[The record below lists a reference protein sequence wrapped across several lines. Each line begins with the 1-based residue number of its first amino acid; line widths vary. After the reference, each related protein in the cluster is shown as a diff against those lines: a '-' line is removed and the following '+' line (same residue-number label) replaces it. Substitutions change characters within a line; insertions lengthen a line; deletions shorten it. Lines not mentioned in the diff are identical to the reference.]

1 MEEINLKELLNY
13 FKSKIGLIILILFCV
28 ITIGNS
34 FTILTR
40 VPMYQSTTK
49 IVLVSENV
57 NQSDQALNRN
67 LVGTYSEIIKSRTVL
82 SNVINNLG
90 IDESV
95 AELSKNITVT
105 AVTNTEVIIITV
117 ANDNSEDAKL
127 IADET
132 AEVFI
137 KEIQKIYKLNNV
149 SVIDKAQES
158 SEPFNVN
165 YIKDNLIYI
174 AIGLILGFGIA
185 FVMYYFDTTIK
196 TSSEIE
202 DKLGE
207 NVLGAVPKEDSAVDL
222 VINVNP
228 KSIFSEAIKS
238 IRTNLAFSSID
249 KDIKVIL
256 NTSPEASDGKSF
268 ISANLAVAYA
278 QTDKR
283 VLIIDC
289 DLRRGRQHEVFE
301 VMNPT
306 SGGYSNLILNYG
318 EGIVIGDYVSRTNVK
333 GVDMIPTGPTP
344 PNPVELLSS
353 DNNRRLL
360 NRLKRLYDI
369 IILDC
374 PPVLGLSDAM
384 VLTQFS
390 DVNLVVVSAKKTKIE
405 NLEKTKKQFE
415 QVKAEIAGVILNKAE
430 TTHNEQYGY
439 YYNDYFKDNT
449 ETTKSKGSTK
459 KKQKSKK

>member
-13 FKSKIGLIILILFCV
+13 FKSKVGLIILMLFCA

-34 FTILTR
+34 FTMLTR
-40 VPMYQSTTK
+40 IPMYQSTTK
-49 IVLVSENV
+49 IVLVSENGT
-57 NQSDQALNRN
+57 NQGDLQFNRN
-67 LVGTYSEIIKSRTVL
+67 LVGTYSEIIKSRAVL

-90 IDESV
+90 IDDSV
-95 AELSKNITVT
+95 EDLSKNITVT
-105 AVTNTEVIIITV
+105 SVTNTEVIIITV
-117 ANDNSEDAKL
+117 GNDNAEDAKL

-132 AEVFI
+132 AQVFM

-149 SVIDKAQES
+149 SVIDKAQENS
-158 SEPFNVN
+158 TPYNIN
-165 YIKDNLIYI
+165 YVKDNLIYI

-196 TSSEIE
+196 TSNEIE
-202 DKLGE
+202 DKLNE
-207 NVLGAVPKEDSAVDL
+207 TVLGTVPKEENSYDL
-222 VINVNP
+222 VININP

-318 EGIVIGDYVSRTNVK
+318 DGVVIGDYISRTNIK
-333 GVDMIPTGPTP
+333 GVDILPTGPTP

-353 DNNRRLL
+353 DNNRRLI
-360 NRLKRLYDI
+360 NRLKRSYDI

-390 DVNLVVVSAKKTKIE
+390 DVNLVVVSAKKTKFE

-430 TTHNEQYGY
+430 TTHSEQYGY
-439 YYNDYFKDNT
+439 YYNDYFKD
-449 ETTKSKGSTK
+449 ESDK
-459 KKQKSKK
+459 KKKKKEKDKDK

>member
-1 MEEINLKELLNY
+1 MEEINLKELINY

-28 ITIGNS
+28 ITVGNS

-49 IVLVSENV
+49 IVLVSENNNSTEV
-57 NQSDQALNRN
+57 ALNRN

-90 IDESV
+90 IDEKVS
-95 AELSKNITVT
+95 ELSKNITVT
-105 AVTNTEVIIITV
+105 SVTNTEVIIITV

-132 AEVFI
+132 AEVFM
-137 KEIQKIYKLNNV
+137 KEIQKVYKLNNV
-149 SVIDKAQES
+149 SIIDKAQES
-158 SEPFNVN
+158 ETPYNVN
-165 YIKDNLIYI
+165 YVKDNLIYI
-174 AIGLILGFGIA
+174 AIGLILGLGIA

-196 TSSEIE
+196 TSNEIE

-207 NVLGAVPKEDSAVDL
+207 NVLGAVPKEENAYDL
-222 VINVNP
+222 VININP

-249 KDIKVIL
+249 KEIKVIL

-318 EGIVIGDYVSRTNVK
+318 EGIVIGDYVSRTNIK
-333 GVDMIPTGPTP
+333 GVDIIPTGPTP

-390 DVNLVVVSAKKTKIE
+390 DVNLVVVSAKKTKFE

-449 ETTKSKGSTK
+449 DDK
-459 KKQKSKK
+459 KSKKKKK

>member
-1 MEEINLKELLNY
+1 MEEINLKELINY

-28 ITIGNS
+28 ITVGNS

-40 VPMYQSTTK
+40 VLMYQSTTK
-49 IVLVSENV
+49 IVLVSENNNSTEV
-57 NQSDQALNRN
+57 ALNRN

-90 IDESV
+90 IDEKVS
-95 AELSKNITVT
+95 ELSKNITVT
-105 AVTNTEVIIITV
+105 SVTNTEVIIITV

-132 AEVFI
+132 AEVFM
-137 KEIQKIYKLNNV
+137 KEIQKVYKLNNV
-149 SVIDKAQES
+149 SIIDKAQES
-158 SEPFNVN
+158 ETPYNVN
-165 YIKDNLIYI
+165 YVKDNLIYI
-174 AIGLILGFGIA
+174 AIGLILGLGIA

-196 TSSEIE
+196 TSNEIE

-207 NVLGAVPKEDSAVDL
+207 NVLGAVPKEENAYDL
-222 VINVNP
+222 VININP

-249 KDIKVIL
+249 KEIKVIL

-318 EGIVIGDYVSRTNVK
+318 EGIVIGDYVSRTNIK
-333 GVDMIPTGPTP
+333 GVDIIPTGPTP

-390 DVNLVVVSAKKTKIE
+390 DVNLVVVSAKKTKFE

-449 ETTKSKGSTK
+449 DDK
-459 KKQKSKK
+459 KSKKKKK

>member
-1 MEEINLKELLNY
+1 M
-13 FKSKIGLIILILFCV
+13 KIIIIH
-28 ITIGNS
+28 
-34 FTILTR
+34 
-40 VPMYQSTTK
+40 
-49 IVLVSENV
+49 
-57 NQSDQALNRN
+57 
-67 LVGTYSEIIKSRTVL
+67 IKSRTVL

-95 AELSKNITVT
+95 SELSKNITVT
-105 AVTNTEVIIITV
+105 SVTNTEVIIITV

-132 AEVFI
+132 AEVFM

-158 SEPFNVN
+158 DTPFNIN
-165 YIKDNLIYI
+165 YVKDNLIYV
-174 AIGLILGFGIA
+174 AVGLILGLGIA

-196 TSSEIE
+196 TSNEIE

-207 NVLGAVPKEDSAVDL
+207 NVLGAVPKEESAVDL

-278 QTDKR
+278 QADKR

-301 VMNPT
+301 VMNPA

-390 DVNLVVVSAKKTKIE
+390 DANLVVVSAKKTKFE

-430 TTHNEQYGY
+430 TTNNEQYGY

-449 ETTKSKGSTK
+449 DDK
-459 KKQKSKK
+459 KKKKKKK

>member
-1 MEEINLKELLNY
+1 MEEINLKELINY

-28 ITIGNS
+28 ITVGNS

-49 IVLVSENV
+49 IVLVSENNNSTEV
-57 NQSDQALNRN
+57 ALNRN

-90 IDESV
+90 IDEKVS
-95 AELSKNITVT
+95 ELSKNITVT
-105 AVTNTEVIIITV
+105 SVTNTEVIIITV

-132 AEVFI
+132 AEVFM
-137 KEIQKIYKLNNV
+137 KEIQKVYKLNNV
-149 SVIDKAQES
+149 SIIDKAQES
-158 SEPFNVN
+158 ETPYNVN
-165 YIKDNLIYI
+165 YVKDNLIYI
-174 AIGLILGFGIA
+174 AIGLILGLGIA

-196 TSSEIE
+196 TSNEIE

-207 NVLGAVPKEDSAVDL
+207 NVLGAVPKEENAYDL
-222 VINVNP
+222 VININP

-249 KDIKVIL
+249 KEIKVIL

-318 EGIVIGDYVSRTNVK
+318 EGIVIGDYVSRTNIK
-333 GVDMIPTGPTP
+333 GVDIIPTGPTP

-390 DVNLVVVSAKKTKIE
+390 DVNLVVVSAKKTKFE

-449 ETTKSKGSTK
+449 DDK
-459 KKQKSKK
+459 KSKKKKKK

>member
-13 FKSKIGLIILILFCV
+13 FKSKIGLIILVLFCA

-34 FTILTR
+34 FTMLTR

-49 IVLVSENV
+49 IVLVSENGS
-57 NQSDQALNRN
+57 NQGDLQFNRN

-90 IDESV
+90 IDET
-95 AELSKNITVT
+95 AEELSKNTTVT
-105 AVTNTEVIIITV
+105 SVSNTEVIIITV
-117 ANDNSEDAKL
+117 ANKNAEDAKL

-132 AEVFI
+132 AEVFM
-137 KEIQKIYKLNNV
+137 KEVQKIYKLNNV
-149 SVIDKAQES
+149 SVIDKAQEAS
-158 SEPFNVN
+158 SPFNIN
-165 YIKDNLIYI
+165 YVKDNVIYI
-174 AIGLILGFGIA
+174 AIGLILGLGIA

-196 TSSEIE
+196 TSNEIE

-207 NVLGAVPKEDSAVDL
+207 NVLGTVPKEENSYDL
-222 VINVNP
+222 VININP

-249 KDIKVIL
+249 KEIKVIL

-318 EGIVIGDYVSRTNVK
+318 EGVVIGDYVSRTNVK
-333 GVDMIPTGPTP
+333 GVDIIPTGPTP

-390 DVNLVVVSAKKTKIE
+390 DANLVVVSAKKTKFE

-430 TTHNEQYGY
+430 TTHSEQYGY
-439 YYNDYFKDNT
+439 YYNDYFK
-449 ETTKSKGSTK
+449 EESEK
-459 KKQKSKK
+459 KKKKKEKTK

>member
-13 FKSKIGLIILILFCV
+13 FKSKIGLIILVLFCA

-34 FTILTR
+34 FTMLTR

-49 IVLVSENV
+49 IVLVSENGS
-57 NQSDQALNRN
+57 NQGDLQFNRN

-90 IDESV
+90 IDET
-95 AELSKNITVT
+95 AEELSKNTTVT
-105 AVTNTEVIIITV
+105 SVSNTEVIIITV
-117 ANDNSEDAKL
+117 ANKNAEDAKL

-132 AEVFI
+132 AEVFM
-137 KEIQKIYKLNNV
+137 KEVQKIYKLNNV
-149 SVIDKAQES
+149 SVIDKAQEAS
-158 SEPFNVN
+158 SPFNIN
-165 YIKDNLIYI
+165 YVKDNVIYI
-174 AIGLILGFGIA
+174 AIGLILGLGIA

-196 TSSEIE
+196 TSNEIE

-207 NVLGAVPKEDSAVDL
+207 NVLGTVPKEENSYDL
-222 VINVNP
+222 IININP

-249 KDIKVIL
+249 KEIKVIL

-318 EGIVIGDYVSRTNVK
+318 EGVVIGDYVSRTNVK
-333 GVDMIPTGPTP
+333 GVDIIPTGPTP

-390 DVNLVVVSAKKTKIE
+390 DANLVVVSSKKTKFE

-430 TTHNEQYGY
+430 TTHSEQYGY
-439 YYNDYFKDNT
+439 YYNDYFK
-449 ETTKSKGSTK
+449 EESEK
-459 KKQKSKK
+459 KKKKKEKTK

>member
-95 AELSKNITVT
+95 AELSRNITVT

-158 SEPFNVN
+158 NEPFNVN
-165 YIKDNLIYI
+165 YVKDNLIYI

-207 NVLGAVPKEDSAVDL
+207 NVLGAVPKEESAVDL

-318 EGIVIGDYVSRTNVK
+318 EGVVIGDYVCRTNIK
-333 GVDMIPTGPTP
+333 GVDIIPTGPTP

-459 KKQKSKK
+459 KKQKKTK

>member
-13 FKSKIGLIILILFCV
+13 FKSKIGLIVLVLFCV
-28 ITIGNS
+28 ITVGNS

-95 AELSKNITVT
+95 AELSSNITVT
-105 AVTNTEVIIITV
+105 SVTNTEVIIITV

-132 AEVFI
+132 AEVFM

-158 SEPFNVN
+158 TEPFNVN

-174 AIGLILGFGIA
+174 ALGLILGFGIA

-196 TSSEIE
+196 TSNEIE

-207 NVLGAVPKEDSAVDL
+207 NVLGTVPKEESAVDL

-333 GVDMIPTGPTP
+333 GVDIIPTGPTP

-360 NRLKRLYDI
+360 NRLKRLYDV

-449 ETTKSKGSTK
+449 ETTKK
-459 KKQKSKK
+459 KKKKTK

>member
-1 MEEINLKELLNY
+1 MSGAMEEINLRELLSY
-13 FKSKIGLIILILFCV
+13 FKSKIGLIILVLFCA

-49 IVLVSENV
+49 IVLVSENNNNSSEV
-57 NQSDQALNRN
+57 TLNRN

-95 AELSKNITVT
+95 SELSKNITVT
-105 AVTNTEVIIITV
+105 SVTNTEVIIITV

-132 AEVFI
+132 AEVFM

-158 SEPFNVN
+158 DTPFNIN
-165 YIKDNLIYI
+165 YVKDNLIYV
-174 AIGLILGFGIA
+174 AVGLILGLGIA

-196 TSSEIE
+196 TSNEIE

-207 NVLGAVPKEDSAVDL
+207 NVLGAVPKEESAVDL

-301 VMNPT
+301 VMNPA

-390 DVNLVVVSAKKTKIE
+390 DANLVVVSAKKTKFE

-430 TTHNEQYGY
+430 TTNNEQYGY

-449 ETTKSKGSTK
+449 DDK
-459 KKQKSKK
+459 KKKKKKK